1 MSQLVEVNVDNVNGS
16 LLGERAVYGHPP
28 AFNNAITHQYVRD
41 GGGGYAA
48 TDARAP
54 MPNGTAAVAAVGGP
68 SAGPHA
74 YPSMP
79 TGVASPL
86 EAANDSVPCVSQQ
99 PLLLHFVRSPN
110 NSPLEFPTNP
120 LLQFVQPTAAPPI
133 VVDNGSGPSSGQWRR
148 QMGDAKEKTLE
159 YGLHWPHI
167 KRVPTKE
174 LLCPR
179 LRPQRVRL
187 HWRVLLQQHAEG
199 MRPAT
204 RRVRHFV
211 RC

>member
-1 MSQLVEVNVDNVNGS
+1 MSQLVEVNVDNVNGP
-16 LLGERAVYGHPP
+16 LLGERAVYGHPL
-28 AFNNAITHQYVRD
+28 AFNSATTHQYV
-41 GGGGYAA
+41 GGGGEGYAA

-54 MPNGTAAVAAVGGP
+54 MPNGTAAVTVSVGGH

-120 LLQFVQPTAAPPI
+120 LLQFVQMARVALAV
-133 VVDNGSGPSSGQWRR
+133 VVDNGGGPPIVRWKR
-148 QMGDAKEKTLE
+148 QIGDTKEKTLE
-159 YGLHWPHI
+159 NMVCIGL
-167 KRVPTKE
+167 TLKE
-174 LLCPR
+174 CQLKNCY
-179 LRPQRVRL
+179 VRDCAL
-187 HWRVLLQQHAEG
+187 KECVCIGGYSR
-199 MRPAT
+199 
-204 RRVRHFV
+204 
-211 RC
+211 